1 MLEGEIMINK
11 SRNVGILIFNDV
23 EVMDFCGPFEVFSVA
38 NRVSDNSVF
47 KVFTI
52 AEKKDAIYTRNDLSI
67 NPTYTINNCPKLDIL
82 IVPGG
87 QGSRKEMNNKS
98 ILEWVKINYPSL
110 ELLLTVCT
118 GALIVGRCNLLD
130 GMDVTTHHLSL
141 ELLKEIAPKANI
153 VSHKRYVDNGKII
166 LSGGISAG
174 IDMSLYVVKKLL
186 GEEVK
191 SKTVK
196 VMEYQ
201 EYT

>member
-1 MLEGEIMINK
+1 M
-11 SRNVGILIFNDV
+11 
-23 EVMDFCGPFEVFSVA
+23 
-38 NRVSDNSVF
+38 
-47 KVFTI
+47 
-52 AEKKDAIYTRNDLSI
+52 
-67 NPTYTINNCPKLDIL
+67 
-82 IVPGG
+82 
-87 QGSRKEMNNKS
+87 
-98 ILEWVKINYPSL
+98 
-110 ELLLTVCT
+110 
-118 GALIVGRCNLLD
+118 IVGKCNLLD

-153 VSHKRYVDNGKII
+153 VSHKKYVDNGKII

-174 IDMSLYVVKKLL
+174 IDMSLYVVQKLL